1 MAGTRERQLSL
12 RWLMHIQ
19 IVAIVEL
26 CGRNEIRKA
35 FYSFPLKARFVSHR
49 VASSLGGEMKP
60 KGPIT
65 CVEIKLHITDI
76 LCNTNAPLIIRFRK
90 N

>member
-12 RWLMHIQ
+12 RWLVHIQ

-60 KGPIT
+60 RGRLLVWKSNYISQTFSVTPT
-65 CVEIKLHITDI
+65 RL
-76 LCNTNAPLIIRFRK
+76 R
-90 N
+90 